1 MDEIKQIFQLDEK
14 EAKIF
19 SSLIK
24 LQQASV
30 NMLMKKTNI
39 ERRTIYD
46 ILERLIQKGYAR
58 YVYENNVKTY
68 SPTNKEVLLE
78 SLQKNVD
85 NFKNLM
91 SQFDSFNNKES
102 HVELF
107 NGIEGVRMVFNEIV
121 ASRTTHYAFGD
132 VSKFVEQTGFD
143 TQKFLARLERQNAR
157 EKIIYAEGKKAFRIK
172 NGEYRFLK
180 KELVPP
186 TPVIICGNITFL
198 FMFSD
203 PILIIRIDNKE
214 ITSSYMSY
222 FETYW
227 KLAKK

>member
-1 MDEIKQIFQLDEK
+1 MDEIKQVFELDDK
-14 EAKIF
+14 ETKVF
-19 SSLIK
+19 SALIK
-24 LQQASV
+24 MQSSTV
-30 NMLMKKTNI
+30 NTLMKKTNI

-68 SPTNKEVLLE
+68 SPTNKEILLE
-78 SLQKNVD
+78 SLQKKVED
-85 NFKNLM
+85 FKQIM
-91 SQFDSFNNKES
+91 PQFDSLDTKEA
-102 HVELF
+102 HIELF

-121 ASRTTHYAFGD
+121 ASKDIHYAFGD

-143 TQKFLARLERQNAR
+143 TQKFLARLERQNAH
-157 EKIIYAEGKKAFRIK
+157 EKIIYAEGKKALRIK

-186 TPVIICGNITFL
+186 TPVIICGNVTFL

-203 PILIIRIDNKE
+203 PILIIRMDNKE
-214 ITSSYMSY
+214 ITSSYKAY

-227 KLAKK
+227 KIAKK